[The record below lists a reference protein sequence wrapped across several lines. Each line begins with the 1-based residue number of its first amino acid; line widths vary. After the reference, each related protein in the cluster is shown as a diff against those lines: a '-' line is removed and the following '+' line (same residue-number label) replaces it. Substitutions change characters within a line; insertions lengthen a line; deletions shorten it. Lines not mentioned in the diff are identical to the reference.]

1 MEIIKT
7 SLLAFFFLLPLVV
20 ADLRVG
26 FYNATCPQAESIKR
40 QVVQRRFATD
50 SSITGGLLHVHFHD
64 CSIRVSYILILK
76 HIFYSF
82 CDISILIDSTKKK
95 SSKKSAGPNLIV
107 RGYKLIDEIE
117 KSLEVVCPSIV
128 SSADIV
134 TLATRDS
141 VVLAGGPRYVAP
153 TDAVTGSYQT
163 QTLLTCPVHHFQR
176 LRLRNLS
183 LPKPMTLKAVSEIS
197 ESYLG
202 YSSYSTRIDL
212 LIPQDPAL
220 VSKLS
225 TLCVASNNSS
235 TFLDQN
241 TSSTFDNQ
249 FYNQILLRRGVLQI
263 DQELASDTSTVGIVS
278 GFASN
283 SLRFISRCWL
293 ENAAEIRKNCRVFN
307 PAKPKN

>member
-1 MEIIKT
+1 METIKT
-7 SLLAFFFLLPLVV
+7 SFLAFNFLLLLVV

-40 QVVQRRFATD
+40 QVVQRWFATD
-50 SSITGGLLHVHFHD
+50 SSITGGLLRVHFHD
-64 CSIRVSYILILK
+64 CFVRHSSKEKKRKLISTSTINQCTL
-76 HIFYSF
+76 YVLQG
-82 CDISILIDSTKKK
+82 CDASILVDSTKKK
-95 SSKKSAGPNLIV
+95 SSEKSAGPNLIV
-107 RGYKLIDEIE
+107 RVYELIDEIK
-117 KSLEVVCPSIV
+117 KSLEAACPSIV

-141 VVLAGGPRYVAP
+141 VVLAGGPRYAAP
-153 TDAVTGSYQT
+153 TDAVTGWYQT
-163 QTLLTCPVHHFQR
+163 QTSVSGIAIFHCQRVTLNAMVTLLGAHT
-176 LRLRNLS
+176 
-183 LPKPMTLKAVSEIS
+183 
-197 ESYLG
+197 Y
-202 YSSYSTRIDL
+202 L

-225 TLCVASNNSS
+225 ILCVASKNPS

-249 FYNQILLRRGVLQI
+249 FYNQILSRRGFLQI

-283 SLRFISRCWL
+283 SLRFSQSFATAMLGAGWKC
-293 ENAAEIRKNCRVFN
+293 C
-307 PAKPKN
+307 